1 MSYLDYLI
9 NYINEFPVPL
19 EDIHEFYSIPENQF
33 KLLDYNDRNTNI
45 HRLITYFLKKD
56 IDLFFDNEEVDVE
69 DELEKDNQSNEEEDT
84 NESDQ
89 EELTEINIADDA
101 DADADAD
108 ELDDELEDEEDHDI
122 YEYINDSCR
131 LNIKDA
137 NMVITVAYKYLIFL
151 KLLIDLDIYGYVETY
166 KTELTYEMN
175 LVNME
180 NKYPPYSLYI

>member
-9 NYINEFPVPL
+9 NYINEFPVSL

-33 KLLDYNDRNTNI
+33 KVLDYNDKNTNM

-84 NESDQ
+84 NASDQ

-101 DADADAD
+101 D
-108 ELDDELEDEEDHDI
+108 I
-122 YEYINDSCR
+122 YEYINDMCR

-151 KLLIDLDIYGYVETY
+151 KLLIDLGIYEYIETY